1 MVLILAAIPMFFF
14 QPWHLPTHT
23 AEEVL
28 TFVFCVS
35 PDITNRK
42 REALTPLFSGNHIR
56 ESFFWFCLNFR
67 LPYNFHKYFLPF
79 LWFPLLNI
87 PFTFLNDNIFRWSPI
102 FMIHYPLLSSL
113 CRTEEEGDAMEID
126 GKIKPFLRT
135 FHLLS
140 ARVHIGVHLSW
151 SLAPCTILLHLS
163 TWYFGNTIYT
173 NKKKTSGKR
182 PASSKLTASFPL
194 GSIRL

>member
-1 MVLILAAIPMFFF
+1 MLPSLCFFF
-14 QPWHLPTHT
+14 NHGIYPHTQQRRSLPLSS
-23 AEEVL
+23 AFPL
-28 TFVFCVS
+28 TS
-35 PDITNRK
+35 QIEKGRLYPT
-42 REALTPLFSGNHIR
+42 FSGNHIR

-113 CRTEEEGDAMEID
+113 CRTEEEGDAMDID

-173 NKKKTSGKR
+173 NKKIKTSGKR
-182 PASSKLTASFPL
+182 PASSKLTVSFPL